1 MLEEPING
9 EIHGGVGNLR
19 GWAVASEGIEKVE
32 IFIDGEYAF
41 DAPYGGARGDVGGA
55 FPEVDDAGQSG
66 FSLAYAYSSLTSGTH
81 TITALA
87 HTTVGTTKENAATF
101 EVVKFKQAFIN
112 DPDAVDLTGTS
123 CSVSTDDISVGN
135 AQVEGDAYDVTL
147 NWRTAEQGFE
157 IVKIDKIH
165 GLSTAWKLSETYK
178 NPGDIIVIEKK
189 DTAAGASGIACGVV
203 RNNYFQPAM
212 RELMA
217 HSVSVW
223 ESDPKAFKYN
233 PVGYLQ
239 ISPEVMHED
248 VASIYE
254 QQKAIG
260 YESDFI
266 EGEKDCMKYMKGM
279 FDDWQAQGITS
290 ILHEKK
296 GGYAFNK
303 DSIKALENKS
313 TSNGVQVMK
322 GVKVTG
328 FKRGSNSKAVTGV
341 ETDKGTIDCEQ
352 VVIGAGPWARDFWNM
367 LELPKTANI
376 KGKDGKMHVTDMWT
390 YWMLQE
396 GVIGV
401 EPDFLKTNDGKQPP
415 VVHVDSTA
423 PLYSDKTKK
432 LITDKIWGIYYKP
445 DIDGLGV
452 QGGTS
457 PYIVKKHFDQ
467 VNVDPYGIE
476 SPEYQT
482 TDAFSDM
489 WCSALAHCQK
499 RFEGKSDLYRKG
511 PSGGLGCMTP
521 DSFPIFDRFFENVY
535 MIADANHGYKMIGV
549 GELVAKEIL
558 GTESDLLKPF
568 RFNRYEKGE
577 LHPTSN
583 SPFPWS

>member
-1 MLEEPING
+1 
-9 EIHGGVGNLR
+9 
-19 GWAVASEGIEKVE
+19 
-32 IFIDGEYAF
+32 
-41 DAPYGGARGDVGGA
+41 
-55 FPEVDDAGQSG
+55 
-66 FSLAYAYSSLTSGTH
+66 
-81 TITALA
+81 
-87 HTTVGTTKENAATF
+87 
-101 EVVKFKQAFIN
+101 
-112 DPDAVDLTGTS
+112 
-123 CSVSTDDISVGN
+123 
-135 AQVEGDAYDVTL
+135 
-147 NWRTAEQGFE
+147 
-157 IVKIDKIH
+157 
-165 GLSTAWKLSETYK
+165 
-178 NPGDIIVIEKK
+178 
-189 DTAAGASGIACGVV
+189 
-203 RNNYFQPAM
+203 M

-233 PVGYLQ
+233 SVGYLQ

-248 VASIYE
+248 VASIAK

-260 YESDFI
+260 YDSEFI
-266 EGEKDCMKYMKGM
+266 EGEADCMKYMKNM
-279 FDDWQAQGITS
+279 FGDWQAQGITS
-290 ILHEKK
+290 VLHEKK

-303 DSIKALENKS
+303 DSIKALEEKS
-313 TSNGVQVMK
+313 TSNGVKVVK
-322 GVKVTG
+322 GVTVTG

-341 ETDKGTIDCEQ
+341 ETDKGIIECDQ
-352 VVIGAGPWARDFWNM
+352 VVVGAGPWVRDFWNM
-367 LELPKTANI
+367 LELPKTAKI
-376 KGKDGKMHVTDMWT
+376 KDKDGKFHETEMWK

-401 EPDFLKTNDGKQPP
+401 DEDFLKMDNGGQPP
-415 VVHVDSTA
+415 VIHVDSTA

-445 DIDGLGV
+445 DIEGLGV

-457 PYIVKKHFDQ
+457 PYIVDKHFDK

-476 SPEYQT
+476 SPEFQT
-482 TDAFSDM
+482 TEEFNDM

-521 DSFPIFDRFFENVY
+521 DSFPIFDKFLENVY

>member
-1 MLEEPING
+1 MLQQ
-9 EIHGGVGNLR
+9 
-19 GWAVASEGIEKVE
+19 
-32 IFIDGEYAF
+32 F
-41 DAPYGGARGDVGGA
+41 
-55 FPEVDDAGQSG
+55 
-66 FSLAYAYSSLTSGTH
+66 T
-81 TITALA
+81 
-87 HTTVGTTKENAATF
+87 
-101 EVVKFKQAFIN
+101 
-112 DPDAVDLTGTS
+112 
-123 CSVSTDDISVGN
+123 
-135 AQVEGDAYDVTL
+135 
-147 NWRTAEQGFE
+147 
-157 IVKIDKIH
+157 
-165 GLSTAWKLSETYK
+165 
-178 NPGDIIVIEKK
+178 
-189 DTAAGASGIACGVV
+189 
-203 RNNYFQPAM
+203 
-212 RELMA
+212 
-217 HSVSVW
+217 
-223 ESDPKAFKYN
+223 
-233 PVGYLQ
+233 
-239 ISPEVMHED
+239 
-248 VASIYE
+248 E

-260 YESDFI
+260 YDSEFI

-290 ILHEKK
+290 VLHEKK

-313 TSNGVQVMK
+313 TSNGVKVVK
-322 GVKVTG
+322 GVTVTG

-341 ETDKGTIDCEQ
+341 ETDKGIIECEQ
-352 VVIGAGPWARDFWNM
+352 VVVGAGPWVRDFWNM

-376 KGKDGKMHVTDMWT
+376 KGKDGKFHETDMWK

-401 EPDFLKTNDGKQPP
+401 DADFLKMNNGGQPP
-415 VVHVDSTA
+415 VIHVDSTA

-445 DIDGLGV
+445 DIEGLGV

-457 PYIVKKHFDQ
+457 PYIVDKHFDK

-482 TDAFSDM
+482 TEDFNDM

-521 DSFPIFDRFFENVY
+521 DSFPIFDRFLENVY